1 MKYLIDSDWIIDALI
16 GVPAAVNAL
25 IQLNP
30 DGLAVSIVAVGEVYE
45 GAHSFSDPQAEL
57 AKYRQYLAGFTTLG
71 ISEPVIVTFSTI
83 RASLRRQGLLI
94 PDLDLL
100 IAATAITHDLTL
112 LTRNTRHFRRI
123 PDLKRYQP

>member
-1 MKYLIDSDWIIDALI
+1 MKYLVDSDWIIDALI

-30 DGLAVSIVAVGEVYE
+30 DGLAVSIIAVGEVYE

-57 AKYRQYLAGFTTLG
+57 AKYRKYLAGFTTLG
-71 ISEPVIVTFSTI
+71 ISEPVMVTFSTI

-112 LTRNTRHFRRI
+112 LTRNTRHFQRI
-123 PDLKRYQP
+123 PDLKRYQS

>member
-1 MKYLIDSDWIIDALI
+1 
-16 GVPAAVNAL
+16 
-25 IQLNP
+25 LNP
-30 DGLAVSIVAVGEVYE
+30 DGLAVSIIAVGEVYE
-45 GAHSFSDPQAEL
+45 GAHSSLDPQAEL
-57 AKYRQYLAGFTTLG
+57 ARYRRYFAGFTTLG
-71 ISEPVIVTFSTI
+71 LSEPVMVTFSAV

-112 LTRNTRHFRRI
+112 LTRNARHFQRI